1 MVDSRSLSYDVA
13 MRLLSLRSPSKT
25 LAVTAVAASLATA
38 ADAQSLQVNG
48 KFGFLGEYEISATV
62 APETENASRQFSGP
76 MLVKHV
82 GICTHDGRDERDG
95 QLRLQMLSYARVRA
109 TLLLDGHECTFN
121 GRFSHREFGLLTCPN
136 EATVPLRLWL
146 KQ

>member
-1 MVDSRSLSYDVA
+1 MVDSPSPSYDVA
-13 MRLLSLRSPSKT
+13 MRLLSLRSPSR
-25 LAVTAVAASLATA
+25 LAVTAVAASLSTA

-62 APETENASRQFSGP
+62 APETANTSRLFSGP

-82 GICTHDGRDERDG
+82 GICTHDGRDEKDG

-109 TLLLDGHECTFN
+109 TLLLDGHECTFS
-121 GRFSHREFGLLTCPN
+121 GRFSQFGLLTCPN

-146 KQ
+146 K

>member
-1 MVDSRSLSYDVA
+1 
-13 MRLLSLRSPSKT
+13 MRLVSLRSPLRT
-25 LAVTAVAASLATA
+25 LAVTAVAAGLSTA

-62 APETENASRQFSGP
+62 APETENTSGQFSGP

-82 GICTHDGRDERDG
+82 GVCTHDGPDEKGGR
-95 QLRLQMLSYARVRA
+95 LRLQMLSYARVRA
-109 TLLLDGHECTFN
+109 TLLLDGHECTFS
-121 GRFSHREFGLLTCPN
+121 GRFSHREFGLLACPN